1 MALNPRIS
9 NPQLS
14 ILPPTQNLSHNEHY
28 DIVIFLKRKL
38 LDDEKFNFLKNF
50 LQSERNYVSD
60 YNIVHLIIYGWQDI
74 QIWYKLHV

>member
-14 ILPPTQNLSHNEHY
+14 ILPPMQNLSHNEHY

-38 LDDEKFNFLKNF
+38 LDDEKFNFLKKF

>member
-1 MALNPRIS
+1 M
-9 NPQLS
+9 
-14 ILPPTQNLSHNEHY
+14 QNLSHNEHY

-60 YNIVHLIIYGWQDI
+60 YNIVYLIIYGWQDI

>member
-1 MALNPRIS
+1 M
-9 NPQLS
+9 
-14 ILPPTQNLSHNEHY
+14 QNLSHNEHY

-38 LDDEKFNFLKNF
+38 LDDEKSNFLKNF